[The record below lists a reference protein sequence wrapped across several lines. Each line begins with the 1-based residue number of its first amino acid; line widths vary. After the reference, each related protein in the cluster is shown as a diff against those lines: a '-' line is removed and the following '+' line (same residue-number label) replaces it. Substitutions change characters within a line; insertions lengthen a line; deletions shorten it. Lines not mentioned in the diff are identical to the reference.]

1 VGSATVIYTATTRAL
16 ACLETDEHFNAG
28 TPLLLSRYLPCVEV
42 PFDSLRRV
50 SQNSAKSSAT
60 DNKAPF
66 AKVPSRHPGAV
77 ARPSAI
83 GGWNRACS
91 ESNWP
96 VGCWQWYPSQHV
108 SATIYSRL
116 Q

>member
-1 VGSATVIYTATTRAL
+1 VDPFPGEFFGLGVGSATVIYTATTRAL

-60 DNKAPF
+60 DNKAPL
-66 AKVPSRHPGAV
+66 AKVPPVSRAPSPGRV
-77 ARPSAI
+77 R
-83 GGWNRACS
+83 
-91 ESNWP
+91 
-96 VGCWQWYPSQHV
+96 
-108 SATIYSRL
+108 
-116 Q
+116 